1 MVSAHVIPK
10 RLVHLI
16 KECSGFDCSRDF
28 LILFL
33 ASVRQLALHA
43 VKLSFIRQSLN
54 WKKAMQILSLLDHV
68 F

>member
-16 KECSGFDCSRDF
+16 KECSWFDCSSDF
-28 LILFL
+28 FFFL

-43 VKLSFIRQSLN
+43 VTLSFIRQSLN
-54 WKKAMQILSLLDHV
+54 WKKVMQILSLLDHV